1 MKSFAAKVWFLL
13 RLLAFSSAAV
23 AYAAWVRL
31 IGRRHSAS
39 KGTADESRTAIVFI
53 STHPFAGLWQRP
65 QQIAVRL
72 AKSYSILY
80 FWPRY
85 ASDLARRRGNSQQVE
100 PESALSVR
108 LVSPLLLPF
117 ERAIPAACRTNLGT
131 VKSIISHRLWAEGFA
146 TAPILWFYAPRF
158 APLLDSLEHSAVV
171 YDIMDEHSAFSFA
184 RRDMRE
190 LEARLLRDADLVFAG
205 TNTLAERKREFAPQV
220 RYLPCGVEFE
230 HFSAAAAKNLH
241 VPPVLSGVSGPVIGY
256 FGAVDDRLD
265 FDMLLAAAMRHPDWT
280 ILLAGPW
287 LATKSRAE
295 VQSQPNILMPGLVPY
310 AELPAYLARFDV
322 AVLPFVLNE
331 LTMHIHPTK
340 VLEYLASRTPVVS
353 TPIPDVVKFYSG
365 IVKIASTP
373 DEFIAAVENLLNT
386 PDADAVE
393 RGYQMARASSWD
405 ALVESM
411 RVDLEKAVGKHKTPK
426 EPRPATDAQV

>member
-1 MKSFAAKVWFLL
+1 MKSIAAKAWFLL
-13 RLLAFSSAAV
+13 RLLVFSLAAL

-31 IGRRHSAS
+31 LCRRRCAL
-39 KGTADESRTAIVFI
+39 KGTAESRTAIVFI
-53 STHPFAGLWQRP
+53 STHPFTGLWQRP

-72 AKSYSILY
+72 AKSYPILY

-85 ASDLARRRGNSQQVE
+85 ASDLARRKENSQQVE
-100 PESALSVR
+100 PESASSIR

-117 ERAIPAACRTNLGT
+117 GRAIPAVYKANLGT
-131 VKSIISHRLWAEGFA
+131 ARSAIAHRLRAMGFSA
-146 TAPILWFYAPRF
+146 APTLWFYAPRF
-158 APLLDSLEHSAVV
+158 AHLLDSLEHSAVV

-184 RRDMRE
+184 RRDMKE
-190 LEARLLRDADLVFAG
+190 LETRLLRDADVVFAG
-205 TNTLAERKREFAPQV
+205 TNTLAERKRELAPEIK
-220 RYLPCGVEFE
+220 YLPCGVEFE
-230 HFSAAAAKNLH
+230 HFSAAAAQKLP
-241 VPPVLSGVSGPVIGY
+241 VPAAFSSVNGPLIGY

-280 ILLAGPW
+280 ILLVGPRFG
-287 LATKSRAE
+287 TKSQNE
-295 VQSQPNILMPGLVPY
+295 LVQSQPNIVMPGLVPY
-310 AELPAYLARFDV
+310 AELPAYLAQFDV

-365 IVKIASTP
+365 VVKIASTP
-373 DEFIAAVENLLNT
+373 HEFIAAVENLLSR

-405 ALVESM
+405 ALVERM
-411 RVDLEKAVGKHKTPK
+411 MADLKRALLGRSKSSG
-426 EPRPATDAQV
+426 RSPATNGHA